1 VKKLAWIF
9 GGLFIAIIVA
19 LVSVPLF
26 VNVDQYRGTIANE
39 VNKRIQGNLE
49 LGKLNLSLWGA
60 IKIHAESI
68 KLSVNGF
75 PDPMVDTKN
84 FHIEIPYLSVISG
97 KPKVIAVLEE
107 PKILLIKET
116 DGRINL
122 LELAKKPAPSAQVFE
137 ENSQLAMKV
146 EDEVVLESAAP
157 EKKSSTASK
166 KVATTEDSKKAEQV
180 VEAPNTQESEQPA
193 TPATQA
199 TIAPAVNN
207 AAAEPTKVPAILSG
221 ATLGIRIEKGELNY
235 TDKVS
240 KSKYDV
246 NGLEFVGENLGLGS
260 TMKISLLAPVKGQRV
275 DGKFEGPVKIQSEL
289 TPVLVDQVVRS
300 VRGDVEMDASGM
312 AVSLPGKM
320 EKPAGMAL
328 TIKSKFDGDEK
339 ETLLKQLD
347 VRIHEALLHAKGRI
361 IANPLNVKIDINS
374 DPLKLESLED
384 FLPLLKDY
392 DLKGNLNFNALV
404 DYTVE
409 KTKISGD
416 LKVTEGGFFYKKVFL
431 TPMQFQLQAGFSE
444 NSLNITRAAMAGPDT
459 DLQLVGSVKNFLA
472 PQFSFALSGKSFN
485 VDKTLVLPSAK
496 EKQAWL
502 QIIPS
507 AYAAEK
513 GNPLLWMASNQIVA
527 GASGVFAGQIAKVTA
542 YGSQFDQ
549 VVVKAQL
556 QNLLVRLT
564 EASVKMFGGSI
575 KSTGD
580 FDLRNPGLKYN
591 SKGNA
596 AGISAKEALK
606 TYFPKFQNT
615 FEGTM
620 QADWNLGGLAY
631 PEAIRLKSVKGKA
644 KIVATDGALK
654 SVDFQSQINST
665 MQKVPFLKDKKP
677 IEIDDGFKSM
687 SADLSFENGN
697 IKVDPIDVQPRNKG
711 FVVKGKSS
719 ILESLEQESF
729 FDIYDPQG
737 RLPKEFQSKSGKPAI
752 ALRLYGPL
760 MAPKT
765 DYDYTVKKL
774 ASGAG
779 ANVAKDAAGKLLD
792 KVLGGEK
799 SGGSGDALKD
809 AADKL
814 KKKFNLFK

>member
-9 GGLFIAIIVA
+9 GGLFIAMTVA

-26 VNVDQYRGTIANE
+26 VNVDQYRGTITEEA
-39 VNKRIQGNLE
+39 NKRIQGKLE

-68 KLSVNGF
+68 KLSVKGF
-75 PDPMVDTKN
+75 PDPMVETKN
-84 FHIEIPYLSVISG
+84 FHIEIPYLSVLSG

-107 PKILLIKET
+107 PKILLVKEA
-116 DGRINL
+116 DGRLNL
-122 LELAKKPAPSAQVFE
+122 LELAKKPTQSVQVIE
-137 ENSQLAMKV
+137 ENSALAMKV
-146 EDEVVLESAAP
+146 EDLVVMESAAP
-157 EKKSSTASK
+157 EKKSSKSEKAADKAKSETAVQEPAAVQETEQAASTA
-166 KVATTEDSKKAEQV
+166 ATTAATT
-180 VEAPNTQESEQPA
+180 APKVS
-193 TPATQA
+193 
-199 TIAPAVNN
+199 N

-221 ATLGIRIEKGELNY
+221 ATLGLRIEKGELQY

-246 NGLEFVGENLGLGS
+246 NGLEFVGENLGLGA
-260 TMKISLLAPVKGQRV
+260 TMKISLLAPVKGQRA
-275 DGKFEGPVKIQSEL
+275 DGKFDGPIKLQSEL
-289 TPVLVDQVVRS
+289 TPVLVDQVVKS
-300 VRGDVEMDASGM
+300 VRGDVEVDASGM
-312 AVSLPGKM
+312 AMSMPGKI
-320 EKPAGMAL
+320 EKPAGMPL

-347 VRIHEALLHAKGRI
+347 VRMHEAVLHAKGRI
-361 IANPLNVKIDINS
+361 IANPLNVKIDMNS

-409 KTKISGD
+409 KTKVSGD

-431 TPMQFQLQAGFSE
+431 APMQFQLQAGFSE
-444 NSLNITRAAMAGPDT
+444 NSLNVTRAAMAGPDT
-459 DLQLVGSVKNFLA
+459 DLQLVGNVKNFLA

-502 QIIPS
+502 QIIPA

-513 GNPLLWMASNQIVA
+513 GNPLLWMPSNSIVS

-549 VVVKAQL
+549 VIVKAQL
-556 QNLLVRLT
+556 QNLLVRVT

-596 AGISAKEALK
+596 SGISAKEALK

-631 PEAIRLKSVKGKA
+631 PEAIRMKSIKGKA

-687 SADLSFENGN
+687 SAELTFDNGN

-760 MAPKT
+760 MSPKT

-779 ANVAKDAAGKLLD
+779 VNVAKDAAGKLLD